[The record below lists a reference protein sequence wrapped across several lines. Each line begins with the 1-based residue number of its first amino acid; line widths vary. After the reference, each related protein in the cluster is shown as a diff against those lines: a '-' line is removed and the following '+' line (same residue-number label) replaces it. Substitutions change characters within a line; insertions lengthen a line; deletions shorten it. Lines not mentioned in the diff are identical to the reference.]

1 MNARR
6 FRDTVPKG
14 LMDRGLMES
23 GLMESGLMETGPKE
37 TGFRQG
43 GLLTGL
49 PQLQV
54 VTVTAQDAR
63 SREDG
68 ADPLMGAT
76 GRPLPQPLQGALLLP
91 GLAKAL
97 MAVTAAAAAGVTLLL
112 LVLGAAKDSS
122 TAAGLL
128 SVPWA
133 LLVVAAAAFMRV
145 PLLQQWRALTGTLV
159 CMALLVAASAWALGL
174 GLASPL
180 LSVLGLLVCAVCAMA
195 GWHAG
200 MCVAAASALGIGA
213 VALLSWPASPAA
225 GLNLSLMQLVTH
237 LIVLAV
243 GMACGTLVARA
254 MAGSLMSAHERE
266 VRFSR
271 LLALAAD
278 AYWEIDQDYRL
289 VSVTSQNAAHS
300 PMSLRQ
306 GLGAVPWELSQF
318 ACDAN
323 TLDDLLADLDG
334 RQPFRERAINWTMPD
349 GDTRQLL
356 VSGEPRFD
364 RRGVFTGFWGVAH
377 DVTDM
382 VSARVALHATET
394 RYQELFSRIP
404 TPLVLHRDHLVMDA
418 NPAALQLFGYA
429 DVQDIVGTDLLA
441 SFDSAE
447 SRDRARQRL
456 EQLLQQA
463 VGTALPVTDFKLR
476 INGRHLAVRATGVRV
491 EASGGPALLSIFVD
505 DTERL
510 AAEDSVRRSEAMLS
524 HLVATS
530 PDLIM
535 LTEAASG
542 RFAMVN
548 EAFVRV
554 TGFDNAATLGRTAED
569 LQLWADAHSGRQLLQ
584 QLMSTGIVT
593 DQPISMRAQDGRTL
607 PMRVSAARFAMDR
620 RDYLVLNARDMT
632 DSERARME
640 RETILTHVSIG
651 IAVTRQGRFVLANP
665 HFESIF
671 GGSPGALVGQ
681 PVKRMWPEPETTH
694 GMQQRYGEQLER
706 GQPVSFETLARRL
719 DGSTFTAHVRAR
731 AIDPE
736 RPQEDG
742 TAWIVEDVSER
753 RNFEQTLARARDD
766 AEAASRAKSAFLANT
781 SHELRTPLNGL
792 IGLARLAR
800 DEQTTEAQRREYLE
814 QISESA
820 QLLAAIITDIL
831 DVSKIE
837 AGKLL
842 LEAAVFDLGK
852 LLLALQTTYTPL
864 AAANHLGLH
873 FDIDPAVM
881 GPVNGD
887 PLRVRQIISNFIT
900 NAIKFTPSGQ
910 VRVRV
915 QRLGAD
921 GAGPSNSPNDRPG
934 ETIRFEVHD
943 TGPGIAR
950 AAQAQLFKPFSQGD
964 QSTTRR
970 FGGTGLGLSINRE
983 LAALMGGRVGVVS
996 DLGQGCTFWAELPL
1010 PNSQAVV
1017 VPAPRVGSDGL
1028 QGMRVLMVEDN
1039 PVNMLIAVAM
1049 LERWGVQVTQAGHG
1063 RDAVE
1068 AVNLAAA
1075 AGQPFDA
1082 VLMDVQMP
1090 VMSGHEATRELRKS
1104 VAGHDLPI
1112 IALTAAALVSER
1124 EEALRSGMNDFLTKP
1139 IDAEKLRSTLQRC
1152 VAAIH

>member
-1 MNARR
+1 MTVRP
-6 FRDTVPKG
+6 FRDTVP
-14 LMDRGLMES
+14 M
-23 GLMESGLMETGPKE
+23 
-37 TGFRQG
+37 
-43 GLLTGL
+43 GLLPGL
-49 PQLQV
+49 PPLQAQPL
-54 VTVTAQDAR
+54 TAER
-63 SREDG
+63 PRGPEDG
-68 ADPLMGAT
+68 AEPLMG
-76 GRPLPQPLQGALLLP
+76 GKRPPPLLLSQQAQGALLLP

-112 LVLGAAKDSS
+112 LLLGAADNSS
-122 TAAGLL
+122 SSAGLL
-128 SVPWA
+128 TVPWA
-133 LLVVAAAAFMRV
+133 LLVVAAVATMRV
-145 PLLQQWRALTGTLV
+145 PPLHQWRSLTGTV
-159 CMALLVAASAWALGL
+159 VIMALLVAVSAWALDL
-174 GLASPL
+174 GLTSPL

-213 VALLSWPASPAA
+213 VALLSWPATAAA
-225 GLNLSLMQLVTH
+225 GLNLPLLQLFTH

-243 GMACGTLVARA
+243 GMACGTLLARF
-254 MAGSLMSAHERE
+254 MACSLMSAHDRE

-278 AYWEIDQDYRL
+278 AYWEIDQNYCL
-289 VSVTSQNAAHS
+289 VSVTAQNPARQQS
-300 PMSLRQ
+300 PVALREA
-306 GLGAVPWELSQF
+306 LGAVPWERPQF
-318 ACDAN
+318 ACDAG
-323 TLDDLLADLDG
+323 TMDDLLADLDG
-334 RQPFRERAINWTMPD
+334 RQPFRERAVSWTTTT
-349 GDTRQLL
+349 GETRQLL

-364 RRGVFTGFWGVAH
+364 RRGVFTGFWGVLR

-382 VSARVALHATET
+382 FSTRVALHATET
-394 RYQELFSRIP
+394 RYRELFSRIP
-404 TPLVLHRDHLVMDA
+404 TPLVLHRDHLVLDA
-418 NPAALQLFGYA
+418 NPAALQLFGYS
-429 DVQDIVGTDLLA
+429 DLQDIVGFDLLG
-441 SFDSAE
+441 SIESAE
-447 SRDRARQRL
+447 SRDRARQRQQ
-456 EQLLQQA
+456 QLRQQA

-476 INGRHLAVRATGVRV
+476 INGRQLAVRATGLRV
-491 EASGGPALLSIFVD
+491 ESSGGPAMLSIFVD

-510 AAEDSVRRSEAMLS
+510 AAEDSVRRSEALLS

-535 LTEAASG
+535 LMEASSG

-548 EAFVRV
+548 EAFVKV
-554 TGFDNAATLGRTAED
+554 TGHDNTTTLGHTAQD
-569 LQLWADAHSGRQLLQ
+569 LQLWADDDSGRQLLEQ
-584 QLMSTGIVT
+584 VMRTGSVT
-593 DQPISMRAQDGRTL
+593 NMTVLMRAQDGRTL
-607 PMRVSAARFAMDR
+607 TLLVSAARFAMDK

-632 DSERARME
+632 ETERERME
-640 RETILTHVSIG
+640 RETILSHAPIG
-651 IAVTRQGRFVLANP
+651 IAVSGQGHFVQANP

-671 GGSPGALVGQ
+671 GASAGALLGQ
-681 PVKRMWPEPETTH
+681 PVKLVCPEAQSTH
-694 GMQQRYGEQLER
+694 TLQQRYGEQLER
-706 GQPVSFETLARRL
+706 GEPVSFETLARRL

-731 AIDPE
+731 ATNPE
-736 RPQEDG
+736 KPQEGG
-742 TAWIVEDVSER
+742 TAWIVEDVTER

-766 AEAASRAKSAFLANT
+766 AETASRAKSAFLANT

-800 DEQTTEAQRREYLE
+800 DTRTTEAQRAEYLE
-814 QISESA
+814 QIGESA
-820 QLLAAIITDIL
+820 QSLAGIITDIL

-873 FDIDPAVM
+873 FDFDPAAM
-881 GPVNGD
+881 GTVSGD
-887 PLRVRQIISNFIT
+887 PLRVRQVLSNFIT

-921 GAGPSNSPNDRPG
+921 TTGTHKAAGG
-934 ETIRFEVHD
+934 MLRFEVHD
-943 TGPGIAR
+943 TGPGIAL

-970 FGGTGLGLSINRE
+970 FGGTGLGLSISHE
-983 LAALMGGRVGVVS
+983 LALLMGGKVGVVS
-996 DLGQGCTFWAELPL
+996 DAGQGCTFWAELPL
-1010 PNSQAVV
+1010 PVSQAAVLS
-1017 VPAPRVGSDGL
+1017 APRVGGDGL

-1039 PVNMLIAVAM
+1039 PVNMLIAVAL
-1049 LERWGVQVTQAGHG
+1049 LERWGVQVAQAGHG
-1063 RDAVE
+1063 RDAVA
-1068 AVNLAAA
+1068 AVNQAAA

-1104 VAGHDLPI
+1104 LAGHDLPI

-1139 IDAEKLRSTLQRC
+1139 IDAEKLRSTLQRW
-1152 VAAIH
+1152 VATIH

>member
-1 MNARR
+1 MTART
-6 FRDTVPKG
+6 FRDTVPLG
-14 LMDRGLMES
+14 LMQSLPP
-23 GLMESGLMETGPKE
+23 LQAPA
-37 TGFRQG
+37 G
-43 GLLTGL
+43 GEE
-49 PQLQV
+49 
-54 VTVTAQDAR
+54 AR
-63 SREDG
+63 AADDG
-68 ADPLMGAT
+68 AETLMGAAQ
-76 GRPLPQPLQGALLLP
+76 RRAQQPPQGALLLP
-91 GLAKAL
+91 ALAKAL
-97 MAVTAAAAAGVTLLL
+97 MAVAAAAAAGVTLLL
-112 LVLGAAKDSS
+112 LVLGAAGSS
-122 TAAGLL
+122 APAGLL

-133 LLVVAAAAFMRV
+133 LLVVAAAATLRV
-145 PLLQQWRALTGTLV
+145 PAAHQWRAITASTV
-159 CMALLVAASAWALGL
+159 FMALLVAASAWALDLGL
-174 GLASPL
+174 GSPM

-200 MCVAAASALGIGA
+200 MCVAAASLLGIGA
-213 VALLSWPASPAA
+213 VALLSWPHSPAA
-225 GLNLSLMQLVTH
+225 GLNLPLMQLGTH

-266 VRFSR
+266 QRFSR

-278 AYWEIDQDYRL
+278 AYWEVDQDYRL
-289 VSVTSQNAAHS
+289 ISVTSQNGARS
-300 PMSLRQ
+300 PMSLRE

-318 ACDAN
+318 GCDAN

-334 RQPFRERAINWTMPD
+334 RQPFRERTVSWTTAD

-364 RRGVFTGFWGVAH
+364 HRGVFTGFWGVSR

-382 VSARVALHATET
+382 VSARAALHATET

-404 TPLVLHRDHLVMDA
+404 TPLVLHRDHLVMEA
-418 NPAALQLFGYA
+418 NPAALQLFGYT
-429 DVQDIVGTDLLA
+429 DLQDIVGTDLLEA
-441 SFDSAE
+441 FDGADTRE
-447 SRDRARQRL
+447 RARQRL
-456 EQLLQQA
+456 EELLQRPM
-463 VGTALPVTDFKLR
+463 GTALPVTDFKLR

-491 EASGGPALLSIFVD
+491 DASGGPALLSIFVD

-510 AAEDSVRRSEAMLS
+510 AAEDSVRRSEALLS

-535 LTEAASG
+535 LTEAATG
-542 RFAMVN
+542 RFVMVN
-548 EAFVRV
+548 QAFEKV
-554 TGFDNAATLGRTAED
+554 TGHSHEGTLGHTAQE
-569 LQLWADAHSGRQLLQ
+569 LQLWADEHSRDQLLA
-584 QLMSTGIVT
+584 QLMSSGGVT
-593 DQPISMRAQDGRTL
+593 DQPVTLQAQDGRTL

-620 RDYLVLNARDMT
+620 RDYVVMNARDMSE
-632 DSERARME
+632 SERARME
-640 RETILTHVSIG
+640 RETILTHASIG

-665 HFESIF
+665 HFEHIF
-671 GGSPGALVGQ
+671 GGGPGALVGQ
-681 PVKRMWPEPETTH
+681 PVEVVWPDPETFSS
-694 GMQQRYGEQLER
+694 MKLRYSALLEQ
-706 GQPVSFETLARRL
+706 GQPISFETLVRRL

-736 RPQEDG
+736 RPLEGG

-800 DEQTTEAQRREYLE
+800 DAQTTEVQRREYLE
-814 QISESA
+814 QIGESA
-820 QLLAAIITDIL
+820 QALAGIITDIL

-842 LEAAVFDLGK
+842 LEATVFDLGK
-852 LLLALQTTYTPL
+852 LLLALQTAYTPL
-864 AAANHLGLH
+864 AAANHLALH
-873 FDIDPAVM
+873 FDIDPAAM
-881 GPVNGD
+881 GWVHGD

-900 NAIKFTPSGQ
+900 NALKFTPSGQ

-915 QRLGAD
+915 QRIGAE
-921 GAGPSNSPNDRPG
+921 ALRPG
-934 ETIRFEVHD
+934 DAVADRLGQTVRFEVHD
-943 TGPGIAR
+943 TGPGIAQ
-950 AAQAQLFKPFSQGD
+950 AVQAQLFKPFTQGD

-983 LAALMGGRVGVVS
+983 LAMLMGGQVGLVS
-996 DLGQGCTFWAELPL
+996 DLGQGSTFWAELPL
-1010 PNSQAVV
+1010 PTSQVV
-1017 VPAPRVGSDGL
+1017 VAPTPRAGSDSL

-1039 PVNMLIAVAM
+1039 PVNMLIAVAI
-1049 LERWGVQVTQAGHG
+1049 LERWGVKVTQASHG
-1063 RDAVE
+1063 REAVH

-1104 VAGHDLPI
+1104 AAGHDLPI

-1139 IDAEKLRSTLQRC
+1139 IDSEKLRSTLQRC
-1152 VAAIH
+1152 VATIH